1 MVPKPLPAGL
11 GIIMVMTVSP
21 PLAAGWQPTV
31 APSLTPAH
39 KYWLMRPGALTAGL
53 RQLGK
58 LDLRVLSEY
67 SQGVPLDE
75 ARGMDLTVTRPVW
88 VREILMSVD
97 GVDSVVARSLTPLA
111 ASHGIWQGMRR
122 LRTRPLADMLYHD
135 RTIERSP
142 FVCRRLASPVP
153 FYATARGVQAEGD
166 HGALWARRSVF
177 WRAGQPLLVAECFL
191 PEFWRIV
198 QERAGASLLARSGK

>member
-1 MVPKPLPAGL
+1 
-11 GIIMVMTVSP
+11 MTVFL

-39 KYWLMRPGALTAGL
+39 KFWLMRPGALTAGL

-58 LDLRVLSEY
+58 MELRVLNEY
-67 SQGVPLDE
+67 AEGVPLDE
-75 ARGMDLTVTRPVW
+75 ARGMGLEVARPVW

-111 ASHGIWQGMRR
+111 ASHGVWQGIRR

-135 RTIERSP
+135 RTIQRSP
-142 FVCRRLASPVP
+142 FVCRKLASPVP
-153 FYATARGVQAEGD
+153 FYATARGVRADGD
-166 HGALWARRSVF
+166 NGALWARRSVF
-177 WRAGQPLLVAECFL
+177 WRYGQPLLVAECFL
-191 PEFWRIV
+191 PGFWRIV
-198 QERAGASLLARSGK
+198 EQRSAT